1 MMRSKVDA
9 LTGTQC
15 RMARAG
21 LGLSI
26 DDASKV
32 SVVSRASIVRLENGA
47 PVRAVLREALRQAF
61 EREGAVFVKN
71 GVKIISSE
79 VA

>member
-21 LGLSI
+21 LRLSI
-26 DDASKV
+26 DDASKA
-32 SVVSRASIVRLENGA
+32 STVSRASIVRLESGA
-47 PVRAVLREALRQAF
+47 PVRPSLRLALREALERQ
-61 EREGAVFVKN
+61 GAVFVRN

>member
-1 MMRSKVDA
+1 
-9 LTGTQC
+9 
-15 RMARAG
+15 MARAG

>member
-1 MMRSKVDA
+1 MRLKVDA

-26 DDASKV
+26 DDAAKV
-32 SVVSRASIVRLENGA
+32 SVVSRASIVRLESGA
-47 PVRAVLREALRQAF
+47 PVRAALREALREAL
-61 EREGAVFVKN
+61 ERHGAVFVKD

-79 VA
+79 VT